1 MMHETLGIKAKGN
14 FNHLKTLQGKQM
26 IMIFLALLFMK
37 TPYKIFLL
45 TFTMFKH
52 VEVGKH
58 VPDIK

>member
-1 MMHETLGIKAKGN
+1 
-14 FNHLKTLQGKQM
+14 M
-26 IMIFLALLFMK
+26 IMIFQALLFMK

-45 TFTMFKH
+45 TFTMLKH